1 MNTARILSI
10 AAVAAFASVGAQAA
24 QTAGDLYGTDFEAGF
39 TASRTRAEV
48 MVEAVQAAPNFKNFY
63 VAPAAAQPATVLTR
77 AAVRDEA
84 RVAIRA
90 HEIATGN
97 FS

>member
-10 AAVAAFASVGAQAA
+10 AAVAALASLGAQA
-24 QTAGDLYGTDFEAGF
+24 GPLNGNLYGTDFEAGF
-39 TASRTRAEV
+39 TASRTRADV
-48 MVEAVQAAPNFKNFY
+48 AAEAATAVAQFKNFY
-63 VAPAAAQPATVLTR
+63 VAPQAAQPATALSR
-77 AAVRDEA
+77 AAVREEGRLA
-84 RVAIRA
+84 GRA

>member
-1 MNTARILSI
+1 MSPRAWM
-10 AAVAAFASVGAQAA
+10 VGGC
-24 QTAGDLYGTDFEAGF
+24 TPCGWHWLLHR

-48 MVEAVQAAPNFKNFY
+48 VAEAVQAAPNFKNFY

-77 AAVRDEA
+77 AAVREEA